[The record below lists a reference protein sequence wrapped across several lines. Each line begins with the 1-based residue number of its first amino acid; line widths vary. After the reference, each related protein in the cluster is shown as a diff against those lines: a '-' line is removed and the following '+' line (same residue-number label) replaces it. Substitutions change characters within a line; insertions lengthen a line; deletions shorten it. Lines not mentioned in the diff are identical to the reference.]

1 VTSTSSCAGPRSAAA
16 ALLVAA
22 ACFVLP
28 AGARAQTQPDPQ
40 ELLEQPLPGA
50 AQGTTADTVAGEF
63 ECQRRAEDQGLAVR
77 QVVESRTAG
86 ADDQEV
92 TLSVDA
98 SDGRYDALCIYDNAG
113 GQIRD
118 LKPVEAAAAPV
129 GSEASVDDE
138 MVRRARRACADMA
151 QNRNLS
157 AVAMEDPRG
166 RDARIVEIGMRAM
179 VDGDRREV
187 TCLYEDDRN
196 RALLAR

>member
-1 VTSTSSCAGPRSAAA
+1 MTSTFPCAGLRSAAV
-16 ALLVAA
+16 ALVVAA
-22 ACFVLP
+22 CLVHP
-28 AGARAQTQPDPQ
+28 GGASAQTQPDPQ
-40 ELLEQPLPGA
+40 KLIEQPLPGA
-50 AQGTTADTVAGEF
+50 AQGTASDTVAAEF
-63 ECQRRAEDQGLAVR
+63 ECQRRAEDRGLAVR
-77 QVVESRTAG
+77 QVVESRSAG
-86 ADDQEV
+86 TDSQEV

-118 LKPVEAAAAPV
+118 LKPVEAATPSG
-129 GSEASVDDE
+129 GSEANVDDE

-157 AVAMEDPRG
+157 AVAMDDPRG
-166 RDARIVEIGMRAM
+166 RDARIIEIGMRAM

-187 TCLYEDDRN
+187 TCRYENDQN